1 MTDEE
6 KGVQTDPE
14 VPPTS
19 DESGESASPPEDIEF
34 EDDQIQE
41 VEGERLVP
49 LDVAKAERKKRQELE
64 KKLAEATQPAPEVPE
79 GEPVPEFDWDKLMG
93 REQQQPQ
100 NPDQQAF
107 EQFSENF
114 RDMVEDNPWQAMAT
128 AFHAFQQQ
136 QDKMQSQARQFAPD
150 YDKLP
155 VHQVTD
161 EEIMAVSQNP
171 HALRALIAKAKGSPG
186 ASTPAETRSTPAA
199 QPMDEK
205 QRWIE
210 EGRKQERELLAQMA
224 KGAGTA
230 GESTSGPTTAPA
242 GDVLELDEASKQY
255 FRKRGYTDEQISK
268 MASKVLEE
276 RRRKGLAI

>member
-1 MTDEE
+1 MTDLE

-19 DESGESASPPEDIEF
+19 DDTGATASPPGDLEF

-49 LDVAKAERKKRQELE
+49 LDVAKAERQKRQELE
-64 KKLAEATQPAPEVPE
+64 RRLQELETPPDPELPE
-79 GEPVPEFDWDKLMG
+79 EEPVPEFDWDKLMG
-93 REQQQPQ
+93 QQQPQ
-100 NPDQQAF
+100 TQDQQAF
-107 EQFSENF
+107 EQFSEHF
-114 RDMVEDNPWQAMAT
+114 REMTDNDPWQAMAT
-128 AFHAFQQQ
+128 AFNAFQQQ
-136 QDKMQSQARQFAPD
+136 QDKMKSQARQFAPD
-150 YDKLP
+150 YERLP

-171 HALRALIAKAKGSPG
+171 HALRALIAKAKGERVNTSAPTPSPT
-186 ASTPAETRSTPAA
+186 TPA

-210 EGRKQERELLAQMA
+210 EGRKQERDLLTKMA
-224 KGAGTA
+224 SPGTA
-230 GESTSGPTTAPA
+230 GESTSGPGTLPT
-242 GDVLELDEASKQY
+242 GDVMELDEASKSY

-276 RRRKGLAI
+276 RRRKGLAL